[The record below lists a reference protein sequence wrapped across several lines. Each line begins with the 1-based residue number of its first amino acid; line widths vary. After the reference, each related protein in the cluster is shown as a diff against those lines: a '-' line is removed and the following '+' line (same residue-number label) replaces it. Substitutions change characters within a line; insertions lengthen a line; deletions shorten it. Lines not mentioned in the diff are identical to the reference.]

1 MVVAVRPWIRV
12 DGTLNRRVL
21 DRLLGAALGIIMQ
34 VLINGSKVSSFPPC
48 MFSPKEILMH
58 FIFFATQ
65 APGQTI
71 SSVASRLCP
80 ALQPAHSRELISI
93 LGEMF

>member
-34 VLINGSKVSSFPPC
+34 VLINGLYVSFFPPC
-48 MFSPKEILMH
+48 RFSLLELPSH
-58 FIFFATQ
+58 FFFFCHTGPGADNLISGKPVVPSFAT
-65 APGQTI
+65 
-71 SSVASRLCP
+71 SSLKGADIYSW
-80 ALQPAHSRELISI
+80 
-93 LGEMF
+93 

>member
-34 VLINGSKVSSFPPC
+34 VLINSVFHLFRHAGFLLKNYFCTSSFFCHTGPWADNLVSGKSVVP
-48 MFSPKEILMH
+48 S
-58 FIFFATQ
+58 FAT
-65 APGQTI
+65 
-71 SSVASRLCP
+71 SSLKGADIYSW
-80 ALQPAHSRELISI
+80 
-93 LGEMF
+93 